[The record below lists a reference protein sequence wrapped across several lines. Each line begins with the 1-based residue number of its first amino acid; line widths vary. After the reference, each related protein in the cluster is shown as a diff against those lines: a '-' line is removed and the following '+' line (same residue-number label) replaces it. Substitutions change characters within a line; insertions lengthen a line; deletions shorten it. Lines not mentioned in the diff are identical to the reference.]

1 MRFRCIFLLFLS
13 TTLVD
18 AGFFDFISKLAGGGS
33 SSSSSSPSSIKK
45 APPVTDD
52 KAKKYLQDFG
62 YVGPSNSLNA
72 APGMSGDL
80 SDVTSIFRRAISKF
94 QEFAGLKPTGEL
106 DVQTKQKMAEPR
118 CGVTDVLA
126 VTSGGAAFKWRKNRL
141 TYSIENFS
149 PDLPRED
156 TKRAIR
162 EAYDE
167 WSAVTPLEFEEV
179 PAGSGADIKVRFGSG
194 NHNDPWP
201 FDGKGGV
208 LAHATMPENGALHF
222 DDDEKWVYMDAK
234 KISSG
239 DYTDILA
246 VAIHEGGHTLGL
258 SHSRDETSIMAP
270 FYHETVDSR
279 GNYVRP
285 TLKRDDIQSI
295 QDIYGPRTSPKRPS
309 GGSSSSG
316 GGRGGGFDDGSSRA
330 TTERT
335 TTKSWFGRF
344 FGGSDST
351 TTSRPSRPSFG
362 GGDDSSFG
370 GGRGGGGGSS
380 FGGSS
385 SGTSGQCPR
394 SVDAFAPSDAFSY
407 LFAGSSV
414 YELSGRRVHK
424 SYQIRD
430 LFPSAPT
437 YVEAAV
443 FNPNS
448 GMMLL
453 FGNRQVYGYYYSRV
467 RAAFKLDAGYPK
479 RLPSDIP
486 YSPSGALR
494 WVNGHQILLSNNDE
508 FSVYDEFWNQSTLK
522 NRISSYFPN
531 LPSGVKGIESP
542 SGSTVTAFTS
552 NMVFQYNSRTK
563 RVESEM
569 TLSDYLQC

>member
-1 MRFRCIFLLFLS
+1 MRAIESRMRIRCIFLLFLS

-33 SSSSSSPSSIKK
+33 SSSSSSASSVKK

-52 KAKKYLQDFG
+52 KAK
-62 YVGPSNSLNA
+62 V
-72 APGMSGDL
+72 
-80 SDVTSIFRRAISKF
+80 FRKF

-295 QDIYGPRTSPKRPS
+295 QDIYD
-309 GGSSSSG
+309 GG
-316 GGRGGGFDDGSSRA
+316 SRA

-394 SVDAFAPSDAFSY
+394 SVDAFAPS
-407 LFAGSSV
+407 G
-414 YELSGRRVHK
+414 
-424 SYQIRD
+424 
-430 LFPSAPT
+430 APT